1 MDCRVEPGMTKK
13 IRSTKFLAGARRG
26 RGMLPSGLTLLSTGE
41 RRSHTQLP
49 HQREALLDP
58 PEQPVAHHAVGVE
71 DIPRFCRQVSAG
83 AGVGQY
89 SIRNG
94 HSRVPSHG
102 TARFW
107 PSYPGRR
114 GIMKVTVMSTVLIVE
129 DDFAILFV
137 AESTLR
143 IEGYETVAAATRKDA
158 LAILRSDQE
167 VDVLLTDI
175 KLRGEKRAGLDLAE
189 KAVELR
195 PDLGV
200 LYTTG
205 GEVRSP
211 RAAGSDFLPKP
222 YTSSQ
227 LINAVGHLLEAARD
241 KCLAHASTAE
251 KGQWRILSREG
262 GSYA

>member
-1 MDCRVEPGMTKK
+1 LEDGASSK
-13 IRSTKFLAGARRG
+13 I
-26 RGMLPSGLTLLSTGE
+26 
-41 RRSHTQLP
+41 
-49 HQREALLDP
+49 
-58 PEQPVAHHAVGVE
+58 
-71 DIPRFCRQVSAG
+71 
-83 AGVGQY
+83 
-89 SIRNG
+89 
-94 HSRVPSHG
+94 
-102 TARFW
+102 
-107 PSYPGRR
+107 
-114 GIMKVTVMSTVLIVE
+114 TVMSTVLIVE

-167 VDVLLTDI
+167 VDVLFTDI
-175 KLRGEKRAGLDLAE
+175 NLRGEKRAGLELAE

-211 RAAGSDFLPKP
+211 RVAGSDFLPKP

-227 LINAVGHLLEAARD
+227 LINAVGHLVEAA
-241 KCLAHASTAE
+241 
-251 KGQWRILSREG
+251 
-262 GSYA
+262 

>member
-1 MDCRVEPGMTKK
+1 MEDGASSK
-13 IRSTKFLAGARRG
+13 I
-26 RGMLPSGLTLLSTGE
+26 
-41 RRSHTQLP
+41 
-49 HQREALLDP
+49 
-58 PEQPVAHHAVGVE
+58 
-71 DIPRFCRQVSAG
+71 
-83 AGVGQY
+83 
-89 SIRNG
+89 
-94 HSRVPSHG
+94 
-102 TARFW
+102 
-107 PSYPGRR
+107 
-114 GIMKVTVMSTVLIVE
+114 TVMSTVLIVE

-167 VDVLLTDI
+167 VDVLFTDI
-175 KLRGEKRAGLDLAE
+175 NLRGEKRAGLELAE

-211 RAAGSDFLPKP
+211 RVAGSDFLPKP

-227 LINAVGHLLEAARD
+227 LINAVGHLVEAA
-241 KCLAHASTAE
+241 
-251 KGQWRILSREG
+251 
-262 GSYA
+262 